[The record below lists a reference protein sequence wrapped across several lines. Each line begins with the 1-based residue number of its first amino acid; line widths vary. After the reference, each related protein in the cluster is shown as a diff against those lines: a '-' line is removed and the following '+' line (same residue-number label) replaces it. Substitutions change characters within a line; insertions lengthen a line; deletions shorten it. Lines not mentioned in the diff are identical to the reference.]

1 MSYQHVKGKGRPAL
15 PMRTDPADV
24 ERLERVIVHM
34 KRDPYV
40 MGQVSV
46 AGAARAED
54 AAFPADSG
62 AGSVRPQP
70 INRRA
75 QPPAMMPRR
84 MA

>member
-46 AGAARAED
+46 AGAARAALKIGLAELERRYGIEEAK
-54 AAFPADSG
+54 AAE
-62 AGSVRPQP
+62 
-70 INRRA
+70 
-75 QPPAMMPRR
+75 
-84 MA
+84 